1 MEVNTIRDL
10 TVQIRQA
17 MDRLR
22 QDIQG
27 QLDSVEPMDGVRMI
41 GPRIGTVSMSAVM
54 NSPGHIL
61 APSYYLPGIQAEAVS
76 GYLLKDDL
84 MLDQIQERLDSMI
97 SSRSVVCNGEK
108 IWLNSNT
115 LHVLTDL
122 QKQFQEA

>member
-41 GPRIGTVSMSAVM
+41 GPRMGTVNISTIM
-54 NSPGHIL
+54 NSPGHIM
-61 APSYYLPGIQAEAVS
+61 APSYYLPGVQAEAVS
-76 GYLLKDDL
+76 SYLLKDGL
-84 MLDQIQERLDSMI
+84 MLDQIQERLDNMI
-97 SSRSVVCNGEK
+97 LSRSVMHNGEK
-108 IWLNSNT
+108 IWLNPNT

-122 QKQFQEA
+122 QEQLREV